1 LIGQVLQREH
11 TDNTADRL
19 TMVGETASSFSEA
32 AQLLERA
39 VRCRYRSVREF
50 ERATHIQHTMFAA
63 MRRGILPGLRTL
75 TALCRGLDIT
85 FASVLAACWG
95 LDLNK
100 LPELHLLSTPTGT
113 TILPSSAAHTGLVV
127 PFCRL
132 SALAAPHQILSL
144 TELVKGFDE
153 QPLTSIESLTQF
165 RYLTV
170 RLGDWSLAPLFQPGD
185 FLFVEPTTPG
195 GERLRTLCT
204 LPRPIVLVRQA
215 NGYALGHL
223 AENSARA
230 TFTLEPHPESGCP
243 RLELKGNDWEL
254 VGVVRGYTASLVEG
268 AKSPGPWVPPAL
280 NRSHLRLVAGSPFG
294 TLARDARL
302 RLGLSVLEVVRAIEQ
317 LTEYLPGS
325 RDLYLLSKTRIHNIE
340 RKRQDSKL
348 NVFGLFALLA
358 VYGLDYRE
366 ATNALGYPINERDSI
381 PLQQLL
387 GFTVP
392 PEQLLIDRHPWFK
405 TAALTWGTIPWQMF
419 ALYPQWTKQNILY
432 HGPKLPHPMV
442 ASHSFLRVDKC
453 EDLPTRPLRGVPQG
467 LRWPLFVLAMH
478 EGMICSNAY
487 RTRKQVHL
495 IQHPL
500 LPPVNGTFHLG
511 SNVDLVGKVTGIA
524 SILPSS
530 FGWN

>member
-1 LIGQVLQREH
+1 MQRER
-11 TDNTADRL
+11 TDDAVNQL
-19 TMVGETASSFSEA
+19 TMVGETANSFSEA

-39 VRCRYRSVREF
+39 VRCRYSSVREF
-50 ERATHIQHTMFAA
+50 ERATRIQHTMFAA
-63 MRRGILPGLRTL
+63 MRRGILPGLKTL
-75 TALCRGLDIT
+75 TALCRTLDIT
-85 FASVLAACWG
+85 FASVLAACWQ

-113 TILPSSAAHTGLVV
+113 TVLPSSAANTGLGV

-132 SALAAPHQILSL
+132 SALAAPHQVLSL

-153 QPLTSIESLTQF
+153 QPLTSIEGLTQF

-185 FLFVEPTTPG
+185 FLFIEPATHG
-195 GERLRTLCT
+195 AERVRKLCA
-204 LPRPIVLVRQA
+204 LPRPIVLVRRT

-223 AENSARA
+223 AENRSRT

-243 RLELKGNDWEL
+243 RVELKADDWEL
-254 VGVVRGYTASLVEG
+254 VGVVRAYSASLVEG
-268 AKSPGPWVPPAL
+268 AKSPGTWTPPAF
-280 NRSHLRLVAGSPFG
+280 NRAHLRLVAGSRFG
-294 TLARDARL
+294 TMARDARL
-302 RLGLSVLEVVRAIEQ
+302 RLGLSVLEVVRAIEK
-317 LTEYLPGS
+317 LTEHLPGS

-340 RKRQDSKL
+340 SKRPDSKL

-358 VYGLDYRE
+358 VYGLDCRD
-366 ATNALGYPINERDSI
+366 ALTALGFPIDEPNSI
-381 PLQQLL
+381 PLQQLI
-387 GFTVP
+387 GFTTP
-392 PEQLLIDRHPWFK
+392 PEPLLIARHPWFK
-405 TAALTWGTIPWQMF
+405 TVVQTWRAVPWQMF
-419 ALYPQWTKQNILY
+419 ALYPNWTRQSILY

-442 ASHSFLRVDKC
+442 DSHSFLRVEKC

-467 LRWPLFVLAMH
+467 LRWPLFVLATH
-478 EGMICSNAY
+478 EGTICSNAY

-500 LPPVNGTFHLG
+500 LPPVNGTFDLG
-511 SNVDLVGKVTGIA
+511 RNVDLVGKVTGIA
-524 SILPSS
+524 SVLPSS

>member
-1 LIGQVLQREH
+1 LHRED
-11 TDNTADRL
+11 TDDTADQL
-19 TMVGETASSFSEA
+19 TMVAATASSFSHA

-39 VRCRYRSVREF
+39 VRCRFSSVREF
-50 ERATHIQHTMFAA
+50 ERKTRIQHTTFAA
-63 MRRGILPGLRTL
+63 MRRGILPGLKTL
-75 TALCRGLDIT
+75 TALCRSLDIT

-113 TILPSSAAHTGLVV
+113 TILPSSAANTGVGV

-132 SALAAPHQILSL
+132 SALATPNQILSL
-144 TELVKGFDE
+144 TELVKAFEE
-153 QPLTSIESLTQF
+153 QPLTSIEDLTQS

-185 FLFVEPTTPG
+185 FLFVEPAKHSA
-195 GERLRTLCT
+195 ERVRSLCT
-204 LPRPIVLVRQA
+204 LPRPIVLVRQM

-223 AENSARA
+223 AENAARN

-243 RLELKGNDWEL
+243 RLELRGNDWEL
-254 VGVVRGYTASLVEG
+254 LGVVRGYSASLVDG
-268 AKSPGPWVPPAL
+268 AKPPEAWVPPPL
-280 NRSHLRLVAGSPFG
+280 NRSHLRLVAGSQFG
-294 TLARDARL
+294 TMARDARL
-302 RLGLSVLEVVRAIEQ
+302 RLGLSVPDVVRSIEQ
-317 LTEYLPGS
+317 LTEHLPGS
-325 RDLYLLSKTRIHNIE
+325 RDLYLLAKTRIHNIE
-340 RKRQDSKL
+340 SRRQDSKL

-366 ATNALGYPINERDSI
+366 AMNALGYPIEESDSI
-381 PLQQLL
+381 PLQQLIGL
-387 GFTVP
+387 TAP
-392 PEQLLIDRHPWFK
+392 PEPLLIDRHPWFK
-405 TAALTWGTIPWQMF
+405 TAASTWRAVPWQMF
-419 ALYPQWTKQNILY
+419 ALYPNWTTQSILY
-432 HGPKLPHPMV
+432 HGPKLAHPMV
-442 ASHSFLRVDKC
+442 ESHSFLRVEKC

-467 LRWPLFVLAMH
+467 LRWPLFVFQTH
-478 EGMICSNAY
+478 EGTICSNAY

-500 LPPVNGTFHLG
+500 LPPVNGSFHLG

-524 SILPSS
+524 SILPTS